1 MTNQIQNT
9 DDLTAVIG
17 RYRELVYGLA
27 LAETNCRAD
36 ADDVYQEVF
45 LLYYTK
51 DLVFT
56 DEKARRSWLI
66 RACINI
72 SHTYNKSSWYKRR
85 SDEEMDDIPDERSYN
100 TPAEQEMWQAVK
112 SLKPKYRVPVYMYY
126 FEGIPPADI
135 AGTLGIS
142 EGALNMR
149 LSRARKLLK
158 DKMRESGYFER
169 SV

>member
-1 MTNQIQNT
+1 M
-9 DDLTAVIG
+9 VIA

-45 LLYYTK
+45 LTYYTK

-66 RACINI
+66 RTCINI
-72 SHTYNKSSWYKRR
+72 SHTYNKSSWYRKR
-85 SDEEMDDIPDERSYN
+85 SDEETDE
-100 TPAEQEMWQAVK
+100 
-112 SLKPKYRVPVYMYY
+112 LKPKYRTAVYMYY
-126 FEGIPPADI
+126 FEKMPTEDI
-135 AGTLGIS
+135 AEALDIS
-142 EGALNMR
+142 EEALRMR

-158 DKMRESGYFER
+158 DRMKESGYFEKAI
-169 SV
+169 

>member
-1 MTNQIQNT
+1 LKHSDT

-17 RYRELVYGLA
+17 RYRDLVYGLA

-72 SHTYNKSSWYKRR
+72 SHTYNKSTWYRKR
-85 SDEEMDDIPDERSYN
+85 SDEDLDTIPDESSYE
-100 TPAEQEMWQAVK
+100 THAQQELWQAVK

-126 FEGIPPADI
+126 FENMPSEDI
-135 AGTLGIS
+135 AEALGIS
-142 EGALNMR
+142 EGALGMR

-158 DKMRESGYFER
+158 DKMRESGYFEKNII
-169 SV
+169 

>member
-1 MTNQIQNT
+1 MKKQPDYTT
-9 DDLTAVIG
+9 DLTAVIG
-17 RYRELVYGLA
+17 RYRELVYGIA

-72 SHTYNKSSWYKRR
+72 SYTYNKSSWYRRR
-85 SDEEMDDIPDERSYN
+85 SDEELDELPDERGYS
-100 TPAEQEMWQAVK
+100 TPAEQTMWEAVK
-112 SLKPKYRVPVYMYY
+112 ELKPKYRVPVYMYY
-126 FEGIPPADI
+126 FEGIPPAEIADI
-135 AGTLGIS
+135 LGIS
-142 EGALNMR
+142 EGALGMR

-158 DKMRESGYFER
+158 DKMRESGYFEKAI
-169 SV
+169 

>member
-1 MTNQIQNT
+1 M
-9 DDLTAVIG
+9 VIA

-45 LLYYTK
+45 LTYYTK

-66 RACINI
+66 RTCINI
-72 SHTYNKSSWYKRR
+72 SHTYNKSSWYRKR
-85 SDEEMDDIPDERSYN
+85 SDEETDELPDESTYK
-100 TPAEQEMWQAVK
+100 TPAQQELWQAVK
-112 SLKPKYRVPVYMYY
+112 ELKPKYRTAVYMYY
-126 FEGIPPADI
+126 FEKMPTEDI
-135 AGTLGIS
+135 AEALDIS
-142 EGALNMR
+142 EEALRMR

-158 DKMRESGYFER
+158 DRMKESGYFEKAI
-169 SV
+169 